1 MVRFRNFI
9 VLILAP
15 VLLQGLFGQQQY
27 LDVED
32 IKEEWKDFTSFQ
44 RQELVNYTNFLY
56 NEGFYERALLGCF
69 QFLYKYPKD
78 KLEIATYFQI
88 AKSYENKSDWL
99 ELDRSKSICAY
110 GYSELLLGN
119 HESAK
124 NSIRECRQWLDSNSE
139 QINDDAD
146 AYQTYWW
153 LYLYYTHLNDKKND
167 QHLFWLILHI
177 LSFPCK
183 HSPNPFS

>member
-9 VLILAP
+9 FLILAP

-56 NEGFYERALLGCF
+56 NEGFYERALLGYF

-88 AKSYENKSDWL
+88 AKCYENMENWD
-99 ELDRSKSICAY
+99 
-110 GYSELLLGN
+110 
-119 HESAK
+119 
-124 NSIRECRQWLDSNSE
+124 
-139 QINDDAD
+139 
-146 AYQTYWW
+146 
-153 LYLYYTHLNDKKND
+153 
-167 QHLFWLILHI
+167 
-177 LSFPCK
+177 
-183 HSPNPFS
+183 